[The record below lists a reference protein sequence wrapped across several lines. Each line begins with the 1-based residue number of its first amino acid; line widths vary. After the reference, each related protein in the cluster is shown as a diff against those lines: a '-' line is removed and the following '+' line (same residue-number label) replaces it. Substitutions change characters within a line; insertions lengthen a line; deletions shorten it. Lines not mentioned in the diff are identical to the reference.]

1 MLKVVRGT
9 LLHISFA
16 SNHSSL
22 VAGGRG
28 RYGGVGNSNTG
39 IAPAVR
45 GKESCGS
52 EEAVNTEIGSHS
64 FEEEHRNDHR
74 NCYRNYG
81 RDRDSIICDNRS
93 SEMPTGADTDK
104 YDDNYND
111 DDGVCDRDRDNLM
124 QDLISISRE
133 SVRSRTALRRV
144 RIDREDGE
152 GIGSKDERIPSH
164 SKCDTDG
171 TSLKKQKLLIQT
183 PNGPLVSCAV
193 EREKKREA
201 EREREEDCAV
211 RVEYKEARF
220 VIGHKR

>member
-16 SNHSSL
+16 SDHSSL

-28 RYGGVGNSNTG
+28 GYDGVRNCNTG
-39 IAPAVR
+39 IAPAGR
-45 GKESCGS
+45 GKECCRS
-52 EEAVNTEIGSHS
+52 EEAVNTEFNSHS

-74 NCYRNYG
+74 NCCRNYG
-81 RDRDSIICDNRS
+81 RDRDSSKYDDRS
-93 SEMPTGADTDK
+93 SEMPTGADTDR
-104 YDDNYND
+104 YDGNYND
-111 DDGVCDRDRDNLM
+111 DDDVCDRDRDNLM
-124 QDLISISRE
+124 QDLISISRQ

-144 RIDREDGE
+144 HIDREDGE

-164 SKCDTDG
+164 SKYDIDG
-171 TSLKKQKLLIQT
+171 TSLKKQKLLIET
-183 PNGPLVSCAV
+183 LNEPLVSCAV
-193 EREKKREA
+193 EKKREA